1 MITLRP
7 VVALAAIGLLA
18 AAGTAAVLSKTSKHD
33 PGVTN
38 TSIKI
43 GNIMPYSGPASAYG
57 VIGTA
62 EAAYFRKIN
71 DEGGINGRKI
81 DFISYDDSYS
91 PPKTVEQARKLVE
104 DDNVLLIFNS
114 LGTPTNTAIQK
125 YMNEEKVPQLFVATG
140 ASKWNDPKQYP
151 WTMGWQPSYQTEAHI
166 YARYILEK
174 KPDAKIAVLYQNDD
188 YGKDYLKGLED
199 GLGSKANLIVAKQ
212 AYDVSEPAIDS
223 EIVNL
228 QASGANVFVDIATPK
243 FAAQSIRK
251 LDELRWHPMFI
262 LNNVSSSVGS
272 VIKPAGFDRS
282 QGIISAAY
290 LKDPTDPQWKT
301 DPEMKAWNAFMDKY
315 LPSAD
320 KSDADNVYAYA
331 VGRTMVQ
338 VLKQCGNDVTRA
350 NIMKQAANLRD
361 FDPGMLLPGI
371 KINTSPTE
379 FAPIQQLQLMQ
390 FKGQAWDLF
399 GKVQGGRIG
408 S

>member
-7 VVALAAIGLLA
+7 VVALATIGLLA
-18 AAGTAAVLSKTSKHD
+18 AAGTAAVLSKASKHD
-33 PGVTN
+33 PGVTD

-81 DFISYDDSYS
+81 DFVSYDDSYS

-125 YMNEEKVPQLFVATG
+125 YMNEEKLPQLFVATG
-140 ASKWNDPKQYP
+140 ATKWNDPKQFP

-199 GLGSKANLIVAKQ
+199 GLGAKANLIVAKQ
-212 AYDVSEPAIDS
+212 AYDVSEPVIDS

-228 QASGANVFVDIATPK
+228 QASGANVFVDVATPK

-272 VIKPAGFDRS
+272 VIKPAGFDRA

-331 VGRTMVQ
+331 VARTMVQ
-338 VLKQCGNDVTRA
+338 VLKQCGNDLTRA

-361 FDPGMLLPGI
+361 YDPGMLLPGI

-390 FKGQAWDLF
+390 FKGQTWERF
-399 GKVQGGRIG
+399 GKVLSGNIG

>member
-7 VVALAAIGLLA
+7 VVALTAIGLLA

-81 DFISYDDSYS
+81 DFVSYDDSYS

-140 ASKWNDPKQYP
+140 ATKWSDPKEYP

-174 KPDAKIAVLYQNDD
+174 TPDAKIAVLYQNDD

-199 GLGSKANLIVAKQ
+199 GLGAKANLIVAKQ

-251 LDELRWHPMFI
+251 LNELRWHPMFI

-272 VIKPAGFDRS
+272 VIKPAGFDRA

-331 VGRTMVQ
+331 VARTMVQ
-338 VLKQCGNDVTRA
+338 VLKQCGNDLTRA

-361 FDPGMLLPGI
+361 YDPGILLPGI

-390 FKGQAWDLF
+390 FKGQTWDLF
-399 GKVQGGRIG
+399 GKVLGGRIG

>member
-38 TSIKI
+38 NSIKI

-81 DFISYDDSYS
+81 DFVSYDDSYS

-140 ASKWNDPKQYP
+140 ATKWNDPKEYP

-174 KPDAKIAVLYQNDD
+174 QPDAKIAVLYQNDD

-199 GLGSKANLIVAKQ
+199 GLGAKANLIVAKQ

-262 LNNVSSSVGS
+262 LNNVSSSVGG
-272 VIKPAGFDRS
+272 VIKPAGFDRA
-282 QGIISAAY
+282 QDIISAAY

-301 DPEMKAWNAFMDKY
+301 DPEMKAWNAFTDKY

-320 KSDADNVYAYA
+320 KSDANNVYAYA
-331 VGRTMVQ
+331 VARTMVQ
-338 VLKQCGNDVTRA
+338 VLKQCGNDLTRA

-361 FDPGMLLPGI
+361 YDPGMLLPGI

-390 FKGQAWDLF
+390 FKGQTWDLF
-399 GKVQGGRIG
+399 GKVLGGRIG